1 MRSSF
6 YEDVRHCPACRIYVR
21 YLLALHD
28 AYCVECGRRVELFST
43 ADLAALL
50 KGPAPVKAG
59 RPRRWKEHEGQEEG
73 QAAAQS
79 A

>member
-43 ADLAALL
+43 ADMAALL
-50 KGPAPVKAG
+50 KGPTPAKPG
-59 RPRRWKEHEGQEEG
+59 RPRRWKGEEQEEG
-73 QAAAQS
+73 EAAAQS